1 MPSEVEIGSEA
12 SATTTDSPTETPS
25 VISTC
30 VVPTASPAEAGKE
43 TLWFPSAAT
52 VPEPARVPLTAPLV
66 TAPTMSWEV
75 AVGRVTIKA
84 PPEASARARAHTDPL
99 GPSRYAECMAR
110 VGWFLIDLACVTA
123 FAAVGRAS
131 HGESVLGTFTTAWPF
146 LVACTVA
153 WATLLM
159 LRDPGIGVR
168 ASLIVWLATL
178 AGGMALRMAGGDT
191 AAPAFVMVATLFLA
205 LTLPGWR
212 LVRHLVAARTTA
224 PDRRR
229 PSTPARRV

>member
-1 MPSEVEIGSEA
+1 MTPAPGPGARHRGRGSTA
-12 SATTTDSPTETPS
+12 VSAG
-25 VISTC
+25 
-30 VVPTASPAEAGKE
+30 ASPARNAAAAQALEAG
-43 TLWFPSAAT
+43 
-52 VPEPARVPLTAPLV
+52 AP
-66 TAPTMSWEV
+66 
-75 AVGRVTIKA
+75 
-84 PPEASARARAHTDPL
+84 TDPL